1 MLIVRRSLDMFLRVA
16 ACFEIAV
23 LQCACGHAYGQP
35 APPADAAIAEVR
47 RAFAQCR
54 EVQKQAPAIELYQR
68 RAGEPPVRTWQRNEP
83 TEDEQGGRK
92 MEVFARNGVLRS
104 AIEEVEGRSG
114 DWQQT
119 VEHCFRPDGSVA
131 FVLSV
136 LRTFQGNVQVEDR
149 VYFNAAGQRIRTLR
163 QVSDLKTN
171 KPLKPGEASFMDR
184 KPQLY
189 LRADEL
195 VRVLGR
201 ENVFENG
208 KATTR

>member
-1 MLIVRRSLDMFLRVA
+1 
-16 ACFEIAV
+16 
-23 LQCACGHAYGQP
+23 
-35 APPADAAIAEVR
+35 
-47 RAFAQCR
+47 
-54 EVQKQAPAIELYQR
+54 
-68 RAGEPPVRTWQRNEP
+68 
-83 TEDEQGGRK
+83 
-92 MEVFARNGVLRS
+92 
-104 AIEEVEGRSG
+104 
-114 DWQQT
+114 
-119 VEHCFRPDGSVA
+119 VA